1 MMEGPEKPVLV
12 TRSSLPPLEEYVE
25 MLKPIWDS
33 AWLTNMG
40 AYHEEF
46 KKRLK
51 ETAGVSARNCA
62 ISCRYSGL
70 TAHSRMKL
78 RRVKSEEGVLNMG
91 PMKMVCSWSL
101 DSTRPK

>member
-1 MMEGPEKPVLV
+1 MMKKPDKPVLV

-46 KKRLK
+46 KEQL
-51 ETAGVSARNCA
+51 
-62 ISCRYSGL
+62 
-70 TAHSRMKL
+70 
-78 RRVKSEEGVLNMG
+78 
-91 PMKMVCSWSL
+91 
-101 DSTRPK
+101 